1 MSSRLFCA
9 ALLAAAGGGL
19 LVNACSNLLITPGA
33 SEDGSSMI
41 SYNADSAALFGQL
54 YHYPAATHQ
63 DGDMRKVY
71 DWDSGV

>member
-1 MSSRLFCA
+1 
-9 ALLAAAGGGL
+9 
-19 LVNACSNLLITPGA
+19 
-33 SEDGSSMI
+33 MI

-63 DGDMRKVY
+63 DGDLRKVY